1 MNFKCE
7 ELTISDDPEFGC
19 TITFSDTKDKED
31 DENQTIEEWLNPQG
45 KYLLMQRSYPEE
57 FDEDDFY
64 TLETSESNIELD
76 YRDKILINMNKQKI
90 KIQWSSEEVE
100 IGLQKLDEEE
110 YHYLEKILKERFIEK
125 VMIFLI

>member
-7 ELTISDDPEFGC
+7 ELTICDDPEFGC
-19 TITFSDTKDKED
+19 TITFSDTKDKGY

-45 KYLLMQRSYPEE
+45 KYLSMQRSYPEE

-64 TLETSESNIELD
+64 TLETSESNIELG

-100 IGLQKLDEEE
+100 IGLQKLDEEA
-110 YHYLEKILKERFIEK
+110 YHYLEKILNERFAEK
-125 VMIFLI
+125 VIIF

>member
-19 TITFSDTKDKED
+19 TITFSDTKDKGY

-45 KYLLMQRSYPEE
+45 KYLLVQRSYPEE

-100 IGLQKLDEEE
+100 IGLQNLDKEE
-110 YHYLEKILKERFIEK
+110 YHYLEKILNERFTGK
-125 VMIFLI
+125 VIIF